1 MCSSKTPRDAL
12 EEFYNKVVLPSVL
25 YGQILWSSG
34 GKTYLN
40 SMEKLHARA
49 ARVVYRLPWD
59 TDGHKSLNTAG
70 WPTLD
75 TLYKRKLL
83 ILTHRAQHDDNTPK
97 SIKDMFTK
105 KKSTHS
111 LRRAQTLE
119 IPRPK
124 TEFGRN
130 SIKYRAVTIWNSL
143 PNEHR
148 ILNNT
153 ENFKRKIKLIKTLH
167 DFTFKK
173 EACIITR
180 KHSDFMYF

>member
-1 MCSSKTPRDAL
+1 
-12 EEFYNKVVLPSVL
+12 
-25 YGQILWSSG
+25 
-34 GKTYLN
+34 
-40 SMEKLHARA
+40 MERLHERA
-49 ARVVYRLPWD
+49 ARVVHRHPWD
-59 TDGHKSLNTAG
+59 TEAYKVVTTAD

-83 ILTHRAQHDDNTPK
+83 TLAHRAEHDKNIPQ

-105 KKSTHS
+105 KKPTYS

-130 SIKYRAVTIWNSL
+130 TITYRAVTIWNSL
-143 PNEHR
+143 PNEYR

-153 ENFKRKIKLIKTLH
+153 GMTDIWLI
-167 DFTFKK
+167 
-173 EACIITR
+173 
-180 KHSDFMYF
+180 

>member
-1 MCSSKTPRDAL
+1 MWLSLKLISRSELYTPFVHYFSCKHLLKFGWSGFWPFQMCRLCGCMLMGFGIKWQNGRGWAFGL
-12 EEFYNKVVLPSVL
+12 FYLGS
-25 YGQILWSSG
+25 
-34 GKTYLN
+34 
-40 SMEKLHARA
+40 ECHAMIDFC
-49 ARVVYRLPWD
+49 VCDDPW
-59 TDGHKSLNTAG
+59 
-70 WPTLD
+70 
-75 TLYKRKLL
+75 
-83 ILTHRAQHDDNTPK
+83 
-97 SIKDMFTK
+97 
-105 KKSTHS
+105 
-111 LRRAQTLE
+111 LE

-148 ILNNT
+148 IINNT